1 MPIRSLALSVSMIF
15 MATTPASVIV
25 AGMERSTLPG
35 PVVITIIWPRPM
47 MMVKVAKERAA
58 VRISPEPWPRVKAM
72 VASHTAI
79 MAMKDQI
86 QGCWRSFAQ
95 ASLIAAPRRY

>member
-1 MPIRSLALSVSMIF
+1 MNATVDSARAEDLALQRLYHWER
-15 MATTPASVIV
+15 TTPDKVMV

-58 VRISPEPWPRVKAM
+58 VRISP
-72 VASHTAI
+72 
-79 MAMKDQI
+79 
-86 QGCWRSFAQ
+86 
-95 ASLIAAPRRY
+95 AP